1 MNRKKKLRII
11 QSFFLIS
18 GILIIFYTFNKN
30 IENEDKILIS
40 KETQIKIRQQL
51 LDERNNSKDI
61 FYNIEYSG
69 LLDLN
74 GNRYNIKSKE
84 AINNPDIIELVNL
97 NFVDAKFY
105 FKDDTVLKII
115 SEKGIYNNKT
125 LDVEFFG
132 NVRGE
137 YLDSK
142 LFSQKA
148 SFSNS
153 EGLVTISDNVK
164 ILDIRGKMI
173 ADELLFDIRNKTL
186 DIKSNNNAKVKAN
199 INLK

>member
-18 GILIIFYTFNKN
+18 GILIIFYTYNKN

-40 KETQIKIRQQL
+40 KETQIKIKQQL

>member
-18 GILIIFYTFNKN
+18 GILIIFYTYNKN

>member
-18 GILIIFYTFNKN
+18 GILIIFYTYNKN

-40 KETQIKIRQQL
+40 KEQQIKIRQQL

-97 NFVDAKFY
+97 NYVDAKFY

-164 ILDIRGKMI
+164 IVDIRGKMI

>member
-1 MNRKKKLRII
+1 MNRKKKLRTI

-18 GILIIFYTFNKN
+18 GILIIFYTYNKN